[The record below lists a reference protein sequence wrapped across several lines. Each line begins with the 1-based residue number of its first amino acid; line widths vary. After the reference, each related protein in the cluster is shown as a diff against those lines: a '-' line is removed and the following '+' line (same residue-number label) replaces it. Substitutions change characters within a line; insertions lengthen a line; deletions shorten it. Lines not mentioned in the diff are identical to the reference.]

1 MRFQV
6 THKLTSYLLINH
18 SSLPLRMTSALG
30 FLTSVASVVFAGF
43 LIAQALLHGTAV
55 KGWTSLAVLVT
66 LVGGLI
72 LMSLGI
78 VGEYIGRLLVESSAP
93 EQFPV
98 FESHG

>member
-1 MRFQV
+1 
-6 THKLTSYLLINH
+6 
-18 SSLPLRMTSALG
+18 MTSALG
-30 FLTSVASVVFAGF
+30 LVTSVVSLVVACALVGN
-43 LIAQALLHGTAV
+43 ALLFGTAV

>member
-1 MRFQV
+1 M
-6 THKLTSYLLINH
+6 
-18 SSLPLRMTSALG
+18 
-30 FLTSVASVVFAGF
+30 
-43 LIAQALLHGTAV
+43 